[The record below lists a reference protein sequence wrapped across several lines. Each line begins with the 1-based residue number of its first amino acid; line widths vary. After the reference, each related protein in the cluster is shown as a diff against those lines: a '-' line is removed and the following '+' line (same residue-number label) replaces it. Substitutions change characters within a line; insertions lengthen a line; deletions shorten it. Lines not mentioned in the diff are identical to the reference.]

1 MCEGVC
7 LGWGGGAARV
17 DVGGEGRGEGCTR
30 ERIMTKATPPPNF
43 PPPPPAPLNKPS
55 SWRSESTSQF
65 TASALNKL
73 SSSSSSFSSSSL
85 LIPLWRYL
93 LTMHTGGCIACVVKI
108 VGEAGLCAIVGPDGY
123 LSPPSHQ
130 KAGSSIGRD
139 SPICIVLLQAFH
151 ERRLRGPSRSHPV
164 LEHPL
169 TERV

>member
-55 SWRSESTSQF
+55 S
-65 TASALNKL
+65 
-73 SSSSSSFSSSSL
+73 SSSSSSSSL